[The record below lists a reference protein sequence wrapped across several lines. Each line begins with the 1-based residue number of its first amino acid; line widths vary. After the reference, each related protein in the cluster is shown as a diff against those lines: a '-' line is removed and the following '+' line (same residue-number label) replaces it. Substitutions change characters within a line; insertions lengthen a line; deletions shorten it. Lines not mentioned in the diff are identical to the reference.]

1 MKFPFKIIKQAL
13 TLVFVISVGTIHANS
28 IFDEPIPKRFVNDFA
43 GLLTETQI
51 DLLEQ
56 KVKAIEKETTMQ
68 IAIVTVK
75 QLEGLK
81 PSSFTHKLANLWGV
95 GQKYKSNGI
104 LIMVKPKYSD
114 EKGEVY
120 IAVGK
125 GLEEIISN
133 AKAQKIVNNDFIPN
147 FKKGQI
153 YNGIDEGIDLIIDY
167 TSKEKTQKQIST
179 FYSPVLFFII
189 LLSLI
194 ILPFAYII
202 YLKNR
207 SVPKEYD
214 HFYIKGAYNSQN
226 VIAQVELIEKCYN
239 KKYFKFKK
247 LIKQYENISKNNLL
261 KYSGKI
267 DNQMFCYLLDGQ
279 SRTKMFWKMADPFM
293 LAIFVYLIAI
303 TAIVNY
309 VIYIYY
315 NGIVLGF
322 TLFAS
327 ILILFFIVSLLNSFI
342 EMYQYVLRKNSK
354 YLGGISVA
362 LFAFNALLKRDVKRT
377 YNHSTNTYT
386 YRPHFILFSGTST
399 GGSFGGSGFSGGG
412 FGGGGFGGGGA
423 GGSW

>member
-1 MKFPFKIIKQAL
+1 MKFPFTITKLIVSLIFV
-13 TLVFVISVGTIHANS
+13 VFCSTIHANS
-28 IFDEPIPKRFVNDFA
+28 IFDEPIPKRFVNDYA

-56 KVKAIEKETTMQ
+56 KVKAIEEKTTMQ

-75 QLEGLK
+75 GLEGMK

-95 GQKYKSNGI
+95 GQMYKNNGI
-104 LIMVKPKYSD
+104 LIMVKPKYPH

-120 IAVGK
+120 IAIGE
-125 GLEEIISN
+125 GLEETISN
-133 AKAQKIVNNDFIPN
+133 SKAQKIVNNNFIPN
-147 FKKGQI
+147 FKKGEI
-153 YNGIDEGIDLIIDY
+153 YSGIDEGIDSIIAY
-167 TSKEKTQKQIST
+167 SSKKRTQEQISA
-179 FYSPVLFFII
+179 FYLPQLLYFI

-207 SVPKEYD
+207 HVSEEYN
-214 HFYIKGAYNSQN
+214 HFFIKGAYNSQN
-226 VIAQVELIEKCYN
+226 VIAQVELMEKRYK

-247 LIKQYENISKNNLL
+247 MIKRYENISKNNLL

-267 DNQMFCYLLDGQ
+267 DNQMFCYLLDDQ
-279 SRTKMFWKMADPFM
+279 NRMKMFWKMADPFM
-293 LAIFVYLIAI
+293 LAIFAYLITIAAI
-303 TAIVNY
+303 INY
-309 VIYIYY
+309 IIYVYH
-315 NGIVLGF
+315 GSVVLGF
-322 TLFAS
+322 TLFAT
-327 ILILFFIVSLLNSFI
+327 ILIIFFMLGLLNSFF

-386 YRPHFILFSGTST
+386 YRPHYILFSGTST
-399 GGSFGGSGFSGGG
+399 GGSFGGGGYSGGG
-412 FGGGGFGGGGA
+412 FGGGSFGGGGA